1 MYTAIFRKCMVGK
14 YGNSISVAGF
24 RKKTTFSVFLDSDSV
39 THIVAENNS
48 YAEVLEWLKGQAV
61 GDSSRFEIL
70 DVSWL
75 TACMEMGRPVD
86 LEMKYRLVVRWV

>member
-1 MYTAIFRKCMVGK
+1 MVGK
-14 YGNSISVAGF
+14 YGNSISVAGCG
-24 RKKTTFSVFLDSDSV
+24 KKTTFSVFLDSDSV

-48 YAEVLEWLKGQAV
+48 YPEVLDWLKGQAV

-70 DVSWL
+70 DISWL

-86 LEMKYRLVVRWV
+86 LEMKYRLVVRWVWM

>member
-1 MYTAIFRKCMVGK
+1 MDSGRKL
-14 YGNSISVAGF
+14 F
-24 RKKTTFSVFLDSDSV
+24 FSVFLDSDSV

-48 YAEVLEWLKGQAV
+48 YPEVLDWLKGQAV

-70 DVSWL
+70 DISWL

-86 LEMKYRLVVRWV
+86 LEKKYHLVVRWV